1 MNTVYVENKCSFLNP
16 RTLKKNKNKNFNYLE
31 YYKLVKNISK
41 QILLIDCFFAKKY
54 IFAAY

>member
-1 MNTVYVENKCSFLNP
+1 MEIMVDFIQPSCSKIY
-16 RTLKKNKNKNFNYLE
+16 KKENFNYFE
-31 YYKLVKNISK
+31 THKMVKNISK